1 MKNKLID
8 TWVDFTRWL
17 PFHLYLRISRMLSV
31 WLCLSF
37 AVSVKATEKS
47 GNVAYMDSHVRITV
61 LSDGVVRLEYVPDG
75 DFVDE
80 ASFICVNRS
89 YPEVKYRT
97 VSKKGWIEIF
107 TPKMSVLY
115 KKGSGKFTEENLCIK
130 SSKELSPA
138 FEWRPGMVQQAN
150 LKGTYRTLDGLDGEY
165 QRMDWVKDTKT
176 GQKVNLE
183 DGLLAKDGW
192 TLIDDSQGFLFD
204 GDKDWNWVKPRATG
218 EGQDWYFMAYGH
230 DYKMALKE
238 FTQFSGKIPL
248 PPRYTFGY
256 WWSRYWSYSD
266 NELRRLV
273 NKFDLYQI
281 PLDVLVVDMDWHYT
295 EPGRGGWTGWT
306 WNRNLF
312 PNPGKFLSYL
322 QDNRLKITLNLHPA
336 DGVASYEEK
345 YNQIAKDMGVD
356 PSSGKKIDWV
366 SSDKRFIRSMFTHI
380 LHPMQKEGV
389 SFWWLDWQQDLYDA
403 KVTNLSN
410 TWWINYIFFSDMER
424 RNQGRPLLYHRWGGL
439 GNHRYQIGFS
449 GDAFVTW
456 NSLNFQPYFNST
468 ASNVLYGYWS
478 HDIGGHLGDSISPE
492 LYVRWLQFGAMSPV
506 MRTHSSKSAS
516 LRKEPWAFGDE
527 YLNVIRDIIV
537 RRYEMVP
544 YIYTMARK
552 AYDEGLSLCRPM
564 YYEYPECQEAYDF
577 RNEYMFGDNM
587 LVCPVTAPGNKGYAK
602 VNVWL
607 PEGEWYELYTGER
620 LQGGRIWERSF
631 AIDEYPVYVKAAS
644 VIPMYDKGVRRLDK
658 NDEDIV
664 LNVFPGKGNSSFL
677 MYEDAGNDC
686 GYDKHYATT
695 SIKVTAADNE
705 TQVFVEKRKGEYE
718 NMPATRRFKVKLC
731 ASCMPDW
738 VTVNGEK
745 IACSY
750 LPSEAAV
757 IIDLG
762 ECDVTENQEIKI
774 GYPSVRTR
782 AEGFIKASKRLLE
795 AVEALKYKDAGIVL
809 KDELGSMSSIYESV
823 SYKPES
829 TNALLESFWKKYD
842 ELPAVLERQGL
853 SVEHRT
859 WFLEKINW
867 TRD

>member
-1 MKNKLID
+1 MKNKLIS
-8 TWVDFTRWL
+8 TLVGFAHQV
-17 PFHLYLRISRMLSV
+17 PSCLRVLRVCSV
-31 WLCLSF
+31 WLLLSLF
-37 AVSVKATEKS
+37 VSAKAAEKS

-75 DFVDE
+75 HFVDE
-80 ASFICVNRS
+80 ASFICVNRN
-89 YPEVKYRT
+89 YPEVEYKT
-97 VSKKGWIEIF
+97 VSKKDWIEIS
-107 TPKMSVLY
+107 TPMMSVLY
-115 KKGSGKFTEENLCIK
+115 KKDSGKFTKENLCIK
-130 SSKELSPA
+130 SSKNLSPA
-138 FEWRPGMVQQAN
+138 FEWRPGMTQQAN

-165 QRMDWVKDTKT
+165 QRMDWVKETQS
-176 GQKVNLE
+176 GQKISLE

-192 TLIDDSQGFLFD
+192 TLIDDSHGFLFD
-204 GDKDWNWVKPRATG
+204 GNKDWNWVKPRA
-218 EGQDWYFMAYGH
+218 ERDEQDWYFMAYGH

-266 NELRRLV
+266 NELRQLV
-273 NKFDLYQI
+273 DKFNLYQI

-312 PNPGKFLSYL
+312 PEPEKFLSYL
-322 QDNRLKITLNLHPA
+322 QDNRLKVTLNLHPA

-345 YNQIAKDMGVD
+345 YKQIAEDMGIN
-356 PSSGKKIDWV
+356 PSSGKKVDWV
-366 SSDKRFIRSMFTHI
+366 SSDKRFIKSMFKHI
-380 LHPMQKEGV
+380 LHPMQEKGV
-389 SFWWLDWQQDLYDA
+389 SFWWLDWQQHLYDTHIA
-403 KVTNLSN
+403 NLSN

-516 LRKEPWAFGDE
+516 LRKEPWFFGDK

-587 LVCPVTAPGNKGYAK
+587 IVCPVTVPGNNGYAK
-602 VNVWL
+602 VKVWL
-607 PEGEWYELYTGER
+607 PKGEWYELYTGER
-620 LQGGRIWERSF
+620 LQGGRVWERSF

-644 VIPMYDKGVRRLDK
+644 VIPMYDKEVRRLDR

-664 LNVFPGKGNSSFL
+664 LNVFPGKGESSFL
-677 MYEDAGNDC
+677 LYEDAGNDC
-686 GYDKHYATT
+686 DYDKHYATT
-695 SIKVTAADNE
+695 SVKVTAADKE
-705 TQVFVEKRKGEYE
+705 TQIIVENRKGEYA
-718 NMPATRRFKVKLC
+718 NMPSTRHLKIKLC

-738 VTVNGEK
+738 VTVNGK
-745 IACSY
+745 KSSCSY
-750 LPSEAAV
+750 LPAEASV
-757 IIDLG
+757 LIDLG
-762 ECDVTENQEIKI
+762 DCDLTKSQEIKV
-774 GYPSVRTR
+774 GYPAARPRT
-782 AEGFIKASKRLLE
+782 EGFIKASKRLLE
-795 AVEALKYKDAGIVL
+795 AVEALKYRDAGIVL
-809 KDELGSMSSIYESV
+809 KDELGSMASICESV
-823 SYKPES
+823 AYHPE
-829 TNALLESFWKKYD
+829 NINVLLESFWKKYD
-842 ELPAVLERQGL
+842 DMPAVLERQGL
-853 SVEHRT
+853 SAENRT

-867 TRD
+867 AED